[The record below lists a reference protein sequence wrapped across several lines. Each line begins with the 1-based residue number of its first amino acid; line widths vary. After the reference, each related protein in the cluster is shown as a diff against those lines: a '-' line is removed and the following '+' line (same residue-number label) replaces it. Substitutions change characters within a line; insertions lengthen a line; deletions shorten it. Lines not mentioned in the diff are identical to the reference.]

1 MSRGRDWLANETP
14 MGVLVNAMSDLR
26 WFLEELRRNNELLEI
41 KNPVS
46 TRYEAA
52 FLMKKHDTGPALL
65 FERVRGHRN
74 RLVSGI
80 CGSRKR
86 ISMALGAVENEIL
99 DLLINS
105 MRNPSNPKVSSD
117 GPVKEV
123 QEKPRLDQI
132 PILRHYE
139 KDGGA
144 YITSGIVSAKSL
156 DDRVENVSIHRMMVV
171 DRDHLSIRIVPRHLY
186 RLCQM
191 AQEHGSKSLDIG
203 IAIGIHPAVT
213 LAASSPLPFG
223 VSEYKLASA
232 LMHEGLELTTCEH
245 VDACVPSDAE
255 LVLEGKILLGKQVSE
270 GPLVDITG
278 TYDIVRKQPLVQV
291 VGIMHRKDYV
301 YQALLPGGAEH
312 RLLMGLPFES
322 KILDGVRAVVPSVK
336 GVRLTPGG
344 CCWLHA
350 IISIE
355 KQTEGDGKNAL
366 LAAFASHPSL
376 KHAVVVDTDID
387 IDKLQ
392 EVEWAIATRFQ
403 GDKDLI
409 VIPNARG
416 STLDPSSNQELALTT
431 KVGVDA
437 TRSLLKPKEK
447 FLKAT
452 IPSSD

>member
-1 MSRGRDWLANETP
+1 
-14 MGVLVNAMSDLR
+14 MSDLR
-26 WFLEELRRNNELLEI
+26 SFLEELRRNNELLDI
-41 KNPVS
+41 KRPVS

-65 FERVRGHRN
+65 FEEIRGYRN
-74 RLVSGI
+74 KLVSGI

-86 ISMALGAVENEIL
+86 ISMALKVRESEIS
-99 DLLINS
+99 DLLLNS
-105 MRNPSNPKVSSD
+105 MRNLSNPRVSED

-123 QEKPRLDQI
+123 QGRLRLNQI

-139 KDGGA
+139 KDGGP
-144 YITSGIVSAKSL
+144 YITSGIISAKSL
-156 DDRVENVSIHRMMVV
+156 DGKVENVSVHRMMVV

-186 RLCQM
+186 RLCEM
-191 AQEHGSKSLDIG
+191 AREQGSKSLDMG
-203 IAIGIHPAVT
+203 IAIGVHPAVI

-223 VSEYKLASA
+223 VSEYKLANA
-232 LMHEGLELTTCEH
+232 LMRQGLKLTTCEH

-255 LVLEGKILLGKQVSE
+255 LVLEGKILLEKQVSE

-278 TYDIVRKQPLVQV
+278 TYDIVRKQPLVEV
-291 VGIMHRKDYV
+291 VHIMHRKDYF
-301 YQALLPGGAEH
+301 YQALLPGGTEH
-312 RLLMGLPFES
+312 KLLMGLPFES
-322 KILDGVRAVVPSVK
+322 KILEGVRAVVPNVK
-336 GVRLTPGG
+336 GARLTSGG
-344 CCWLHA
+344 CSWLHA
-350 IISIE
+350 VLSIE

-376 KHAVVVDTDID
+376 KHAVVVDSDID

-403 GDKDLI
+403 GDEDLI
-409 VIPNARG
+409 IIPNARG

-447 FLKAT
+447 FLKAS
-452 IPSSD
+452 IPDA

>member
-1 MSRGRDWLANETP
+1 
-14 MGVLVNAMSDLR
+14 VNAMSDLR
-26 WFLEELRRNNELLEI
+26 SFLKELRMNDELLEV
-41 KNPVS
+41 KDPVS

-52 FLMKKHDTGPALL
+52 FLMKRHDTGPALL
-65 FERVRGHRN
+65 FENVRGYRN

-86 ISMALGAVENEIL
+86 ISMALGVKENEIS
-99 DLLINS
+99 DLLIGS
-105 MRNPSNPKVSSD
+105 MRNLSSPTISDD
-117 GPVKEV
+117 GLVKEV
-123 QEKPRLDQI
+123 QRRPRLDRI
-132 PILRHYE
+132 PILKHYE

-156 DDRVENVSIHRMMVV
+156 DDKVENVSIHRMMLV

-186 RLCQM
+186 RLCHM
-191 AQEHGSKSLDIG
+191 AREEGSRSLDVG
-203 IAIGIHPAVT
+203 IAIGVHPAVT

-232 LMHEGLELTTCEH
+232 LMRQGLKLTTCEH

-255 LVLEGKILLGKQVSE
+255 LVLEGKILLERQVSE

-278 TYDIVRKQPLVQV
+278 TYDIVRKQPLVEV
-291 VGIMHRKDYV
+291 VRIMHRRDYL
-301 YQALLPGGAEH
+301 YQALLPGGTEH
-312 RLLMGLPFES
+312 QLLMGLPFES
-322 KILDGVRAVVPSVK
+322 KILEGVRAVVPSVK
-336 GVRLTPGG
+336 GVRLTLGG

-350 IISIE
+350 IISME

-376 KHAVVVDTDID
+376 KHAVVVDSDID
-387 IDKLQ
+387 INKPQ

-431 KVGVDA
+431 KVGIDA

-447 FLKAT
+447 FFKAV
-452 IPSSD
+452 IPGA

>member
-1 MSRGRDWLANETP
+1 
-14 MGVLVNAMSDLR
+14 MSDLR
-26 WFLEELRRNNELLEI
+26 SFLEELRRNNELLKI
-41 KNPVS
+41 KDPVS

-52 FLMKKHDTGPALL
+52 FLMKMHDTGPALL
-65 FERVRGHRN
+65 FEEVRGYRN
-74 RLVSGI
+74 KLVSGI

-86 ISMALGAVENEIL
+86 VSMALGVGENEIS
-99 DLLINS
+99 DLLANS
-105 MRNPSNPKVSSD
+105 MRNPSNLKVSDD
-117 GPVKEV
+117 GLVREV
-123 QEKPRLDQI
+123 QGKPRLDRI

-156 DDRVENVSIHRMMVV
+156 DGKVENVSIHRMMVV
-171 DRDHLSIRIVPRHLY
+171 DRGHLSIRIVPRHLY

-191 AQEHGSKSLDIG
+191 AREQGSKSLDVG
-203 IAIGIHPAVT
+203 IAIGVHPAVT

-232 LMHEGLELTTCEH
+232 LMRQGLILTACEH
-245 VDACVPSDAE
+245 VDAYVPTDAE
-255 LVLEGKILLGKQVSE
+255 LVLEGKILLEKQVSE

-278 TYDIVRKQPLVQV
+278 TYDIVRKQPLVEV
-291 VGIMHRKDYV
+291 VSIMHRKDYF
-301 YQALLPGGAEH
+301 YQALLPGGTEH
-312 RLLMGLPFES
+312 QLLMGLPFES
-322 KILDGVRAVVPSVK
+322 KILEGVRGVVPSVK
-336 GVRLTPGG
+336 GVRLTLGG

-376 KHAVVVDTDID
+376 KHAIVVDSDID
-387 IDKLQ
+387 VDKPQ

-431 KVGVDA
+431 KVGIDA
-437 TRSLLKPKEK
+437 TRSLLKPREK
-447 FLKAT
+447 FLKAA
-452 IPSSD
+452 IPGA

>member
-1 MSRGRDWLANETP
+1 MKAR
-14 MGVLVNAMSDLR
+14 VNAMSDLR
-26 WFLEELRRNNELLEI
+26 SFLEELRKNNELLEI
-41 KNPVS
+41 KDTVS

-65 FERVRGHRN
+65 FEKVQGYRN
-74 RLVSGI
+74 KLVSGI

-86 ISMALGAVENEIL
+86 ISIALRVKENEIS
-99 DLLINS
+99 DHLINS
-105 MRNPSNPKVSSD
+105 MRNLSNPKVSND

-123 QEKPRLDQI
+123 QERTRLDQI

-156 DDRVENVSIHRMMVV
+156 DDKVENVSIHRMMVV

-186 RLCQM
+186 HLYQM
-191 AQEHGSKSLDIG
+191 AREQGCKSLDIG
-203 IAIGIHPAVT
+203 IAIGVHPAIT

-232 LMHEGLELTTCEH
+232 LMRQGLKLTTCEH
-245 VDACVPSDAE
+245 VDAYVPSDTE
-255 LVLEGKILLGKQVSE
+255 LVLEGKILLEKQVSE

-278 TYDIVRKQPLVQV
+278 TYDIVRKQPLVKV
-291 VGIMHRKDYV
+291 VGIMHRKDYL
-301 YQALLPGGAEH
+301 YQALLPGGNEH
-312 RLLMGLPFES
+312 KLLMGLPFES
-322 KILDGVRAVVPSVK
+322 KILEGVRAVVPSVK
-336 GVRLTPGG
+336 GVWLTLGG

-350 IISIE
+350 VISIE

-376 KHAVVVDTDID
+376 KHAVVVDSDID
-387 IDKLQ
+387 IEKPQ

-409 VIPNARG
+409 VVPNARG

-431 KVGVDA
+431 KVGIDA

-447 FLKAT
+447 FLKAA
-452 IPSSD
+452 IPGA